1 MRLNESLDRHT
12 LPVEGKTMKKLVT
25 WYTVVL
31 TLILLA
37 VFLVA
42 GYGCR
47 VKTYTDTEE
56 TISTNVSQE
65 FTIALHTS
73 PRVGNHWEESH
84 DGNMLA
90 LVEITYT
97 PDDKS
102 TPGVSGTRYFRFK
115 ALEVGRTEV
124 TFTYKT
130 VTDRV
135 IEQKVFDVDIK

>member
-1 MRLNESLDRHT
+1 
-12 LPVEGKTMKKLVT
+12 MKKPIILC
-25 WYTVVL
+25 TVILMV
-31 TLILLA
+31 ILLA

-56 TISTNVSQE
+56 TISTNVNQE

-102 TPGVSGTRYFRFK
+102 MPGVSGTRYFRFK
-115 ALEVGRTEV
+115 ALEPGKTEV

-135 IEQKVFDVDIK
+135 IEQKVFNVDIE